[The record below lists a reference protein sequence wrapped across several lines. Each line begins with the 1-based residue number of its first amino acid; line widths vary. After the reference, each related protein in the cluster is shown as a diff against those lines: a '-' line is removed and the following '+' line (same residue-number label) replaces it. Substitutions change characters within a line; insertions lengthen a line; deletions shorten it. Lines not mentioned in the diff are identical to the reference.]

1 MKKHCLLMMGV
12 ILMTTF
18 FVACVGQEKNNEV
31 VFVAT
36 VLEKSETH
44 LLVEPVEG
52 SAELISADKIMVYV
66 QDTTLLLSNDINI
79 AISDIKA
86 EQLVE
91 ITYNGAIAESY
102 PAQIHTCYQIKLL
115 N

>member
-1 MKKHCLLMMGV
+1 
-12 ILMTTF
+12 MTTF

-36 VLEKSETH
+36 VLENKETH

-52 SAELISADKIMVYV
+52 SAELSSADKIMVYV
-66 QDTTLLLSNDINI
+66 QDTTLLHSNDNSI
-79 AISDIKA
+79 AIGDFKA
-86 EQLVE
+86 GQLVE

-102 PAQIHTCYQIKLL
+102 PAQIHTCYQINLL

>member
-1 MKKHCLLMMGV
+1 MRKHFLLIIGII
-12 ILMTTF
+12 ILITL
-18 FVACVGQEKNNEV
+18 FVACISPETNDEV

-36 VLEKSETH
+36 VLENNETH

-52 SAELISADKIMVYV
+52 SAELRSADKIMISIEK
-66 QDTTLLLSNDINI
+66 TTLLRSSDNEI
-79 AISDIKA
+79 AISDIKIG
-86 EQLVE
+86 QRVE
-91 ITYNGAIAESY
+91 ITYDGAIAESY